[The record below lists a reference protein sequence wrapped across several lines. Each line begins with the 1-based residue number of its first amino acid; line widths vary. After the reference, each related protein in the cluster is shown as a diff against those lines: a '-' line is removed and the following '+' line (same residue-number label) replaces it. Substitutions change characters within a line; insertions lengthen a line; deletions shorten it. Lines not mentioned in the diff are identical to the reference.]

1 MMTSA
6 ELIANKYEELKSLQ
20 LYKNKSYGDTALNP
34 PNIFSKLEPIEAI
47 KVRLD
52 DKLSRIKNMGI
63 TDKTEDSVKDAIGY
77 LILLDIELD
86 KKR

>member
-1 MMTSA
+1 MTSA
-6 ELIANKYEELKSLQ
+6 ELIANKYEELKALQ
-20 LYKNKSYGDTALNP
+20 LYKNESYGDTALNP

-63 TDKTEDSVKDAIGY
+63 TDQTEDSVKDAIGY
-77 LILLDIELD
+77 LVLLDIELD
-86 KKR
+86 KNR